1 MGALM
6 GNPSQK
12 KQHQDYWRATLRL
25 LAKLLSIWFMVSFGC
40 SILWV
45 DWLDQFSFYGFKLG
59 FWFAHQG
66 AILVFVVLIFIY
78 TWRMKALDR
87 QFDVADSD
95 DHPEKI
101 S

>member
-1 MGALM
+1 MEACIFFSAYLICLYISLLM
-6 GNPSQK
+6 
-12 KQHQDYWRATLRL
+12 YL
-25 LAKLLSIWFMVSFGC
+25 
-40 SILWV
+40 
-45 DWLDQFSFYGFKLG
+45 FYGFKLG

-78 TWRMKALDR
+78 TWRMKALDS